1 MGEYSEDEYISK
13 TRANIRPWMNTFSKT
28 WANFVRGRIVSRK
41 RGANIRPWTNTFSKT
56 WVEYSSVD
64 DWSLENVGTISLSK
78 TWGEYSS
85 VDECYLFDGWFSR
98 VFVKTIRIR
107 AGCLANFS
115 CFSCF
120 SRKRKKEE
128 KLEKTKKCSIRTVPT
143 AQRAR

>member
-1 MGEYSEDEYISK
+1 MQTIRRRLTNTLSKTWGEYSSTDEYFLENMGEYSEDEYISK

-98 VFVKTIRIR
+98 VFVKTIGIR
-107 AGCLANFS
+107 AGCAIF
-115 CFSCF
+115 
-120 SRKRKKEE
+120 
-128 KLEKTKKCSIRTVPT
+128 P
-143 AQRAR
+143 